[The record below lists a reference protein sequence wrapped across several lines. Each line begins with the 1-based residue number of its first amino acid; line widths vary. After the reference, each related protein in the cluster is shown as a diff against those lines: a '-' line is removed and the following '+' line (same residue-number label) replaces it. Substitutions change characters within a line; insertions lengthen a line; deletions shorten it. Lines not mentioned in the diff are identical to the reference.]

1 MSRAAEGP
9 DRGRGRGGFPHL
21 VVRNPDGQIET
32 VQYHKLTPMLLNE
45 LQKQNAEL
53 AAQKEEINALRDRLA
68 RTEAALERLSTAN
81 SQQP

>member
-1 MSRAAEGP
+1 
-9 DRGRGRGGFPHL
+9 